1 MVLGAIA
8 MALGTLD
15 PLEGSFIILPGSGLV
30 ALGTYLARK
39 ERGTVRYWVSA
50 FFLIA
55 LGVGALVALSSVGGV
70 GGRTGR
76 SMWWLLLT
84 LPYPLGWLMA
94 LIGGIIALVRVF
106 KPRRQATPA

>member
-1 MVLGAIA
+1 

-15 PLEGSFIILPGSGLV
+15 PLEGSFVILPGSGLV
-30 ALGTYLARK
+30 ALGTYLAGK
-39 ERGTVRYWVSA
+39 ERGTVRYWVSV
-50 FFLIA
+50 FLLIA
-55 LGVGALVALSSVGGV
+55 LGVTTLVALSSVGGV

-94 LIGGIIALVRVF
+94 LCGGAVALIRVF
-106 KPRRQATPA
+106 KPRRPTASA